1 MGAPGW
7 RGAGL
12 ARFSACPCG
21 RGLCKA
27 AAFSVDVHKFALC
40 KRFAEAAVGFCS
52 RRWTGFRSHSGLVW
66 VCQCSL
72 VWVYA
77 GLLLSALVV
86 CVSWIFSLSLL
97 ATVRGSTSF
106 LCKRAKKRSKETRS
120 NHRQV
125 SVPSVQARSF
135 WHLIARC
142 SQDSRMFEPLLL
154 SNPDTNTLRSQRS
167 RASTASHRP

>member
-12 ARFSACPCG
+12 ADFQHARAGEGCAKLQRFPSMSISLPYAKG
-21 RGLCKA
+21 SRKRRLVLLA
-27 AAFSVDVHKFALC
+27 SVD
-40 KRFAEAAVGFCS
+40 GFS
-52 RRWTGFRSHSGLVW
+52 FTLGLVW

-106 LCKRAKKRSKETRS
+106 LCKRAKKRSKERVPIIGKL
-120 NHRQV
+120 V
-125 SVPSVQARSF
+125 SLACRLEVF
-135 WHLIARC
+135 G
-142 SQDSRMFEPLLL
+142 
-154 SNPDTNTLRSQRS
+154 T
-167 RASTASHRP
+167 